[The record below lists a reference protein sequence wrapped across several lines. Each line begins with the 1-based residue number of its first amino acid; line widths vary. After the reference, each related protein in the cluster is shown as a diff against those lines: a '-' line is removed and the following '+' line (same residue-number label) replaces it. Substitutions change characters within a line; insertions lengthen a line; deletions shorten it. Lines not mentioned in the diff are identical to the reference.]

1 MGRAFEFRKARKMKR
16 WSAMAKA
23 FTRIGKD
30 IVMAVK
36 EGGPN
41 PEANSRL
48 RAVIQNAKSANMPK
62 ENVERAI
69 KKATDK
75 DTANYKEQ
83 LFEGYAPHGIAL
95 LIETATDN
103 NNRTVANI
111 RSYFNKCNGTMGTQG
126 SVEFMFDHT
135 CNFRIPNN
143 NIDIEELELEFIDF
157 GAEEIFADEDGIL
170 IYAPFESFGA
180 IQKELE
186 SRGIEILSSGFE
198 RIPQITKKLTEAEM
212 ADVEKLIEKNII
224 EIAPLA
230 YMRGRTLNDAFVIL
244 DESQNTTVEQ
254 MKMFLTRIG
263 FNSTAVITGD
273 ITQID
278 LPRHQKSGLRHV
290 IEVLNDVEE
299 ISFSFFTADDV
310 VRHPVVARIV
320 KAYEAFDRK
329 MEIESGK
336 S

>member
-1 MGRAFEFRKARKMKR
+1 MGRAFEFRKGRKMKR

-143 NIDIEELELEFIDF
+143 GVDLEEMELEFIDF
-157 GAEEIFADEDGIL
+157 GVEEIFADDEDGIL
-170 IYAPFESFGA
+170 IYAPFGSFGA

-186 SRGIEILSSGFE
+186 TREIEILSSGFE
-198 RIPQITKKLTEAEM
+198 RIPQITKKLTEAEI
-212 ADVEKLIEKNII
+212 ADVEKLIEKI
-224 EIAPLA
+224 EEDDDVMNV
-230 YMRGRTLNDAFVIL
+230 YHTM
-244 DESQNTTVEQ
+244 DESE
-254 MKMFLTRIG
+254 
-263 FNSTAVITGD
+263 
-273 ITQID
+273 
-278 LPRHQKSGLRHV
+278 
-290 IEVLNDVEE
+290 
-299 ISFSFFTADDV
+299 
-310 VRHPVVARIV
+310 
-320 KAYEAFDRK
+320 
-329 MEIESGK
+329 
-336 S
+336 